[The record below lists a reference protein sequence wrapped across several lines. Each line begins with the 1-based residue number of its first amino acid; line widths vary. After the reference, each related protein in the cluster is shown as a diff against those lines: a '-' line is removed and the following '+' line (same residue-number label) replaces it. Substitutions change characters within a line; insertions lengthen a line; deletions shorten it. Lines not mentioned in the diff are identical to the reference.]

1 MTDDTNKF
9 DLTNREPLGDQIDA
23 ALAKYAAVEPRAGL
37 EERILAHLRAQQR
50 SSTSMA
56 WWPWAGVAAAAILIA
71 TLLLW
76 KLERPRD
83 QRMVRHQPS
92 LLQGAQPQVAVHPA
106 LPKGEPPA
114 MGASTRR
121 SRRHMAGETLVGSSE
136 PKVTRRREPV
146 RLAATRVAQAR
157 KVVAASPKLDQF
169 PSAQPLSAEEIA
181 LAQYVRNFPKEA
193 QLVAQAQEE
202 FEVEME
208 KEMNDAGSET
218 RRSASIEQE
227 R

>member
-1 MTDDTNKF
+1 MTDDSNKF
-9 DLTNREPLGDQIDA
+9 DLTKGEPLEDQIDA
-23 ALAKYAAVEPRAGL
+23 ALAKYSAVEPRAGL

-50 SSTSMA
+50 SSTSMT

-83 QRMVRHQPS
+83 QRMVRHQPI
-92 LLQGAQPQVAVHPA
+92 LQQGAQPQVALHPA
-106 LPKGEPPA
+106 LPRSEQPA
-114 MGASTRR
+114 VGASARR
-121 SRRHMAGETLVGSSE
+121 SRRHMARETPVGSSE
-136 PKVTRRREPV
+136 PNVTRRREPV
-146 RLAATRVAQAR
+146 RLVATRVAQPG
-157 KVVAASPKLDQF
+157 KVVAANPKLDQF
-169 PSAQPLSAEEIA
+169 PSPQPLSAEEIA

-202 FEVEME
+202 FEIEIE

-218 RRSASIEQE
+218 RRSGSIEQE